1 MLGTDELFDYL
12 DKYDLELDSHFDGIL
27 QTYSKKS
34 WTKFISA
41 ENQHLVSDEA
51 IDFVSRLLRLV
62 ACSFSFLNF
71 ADNLYCWFVRY
82 DHQERLTA
90 QEAMAHPYFAII
102 RSHQTGAVTTTET
115 RSA

>member
-27 QTYSKKS
+27 QTYSKKP

-51 IDFVSRLLRLV
+51 IDFVSRLLR
-62 ACSFSFLNF
+62 
-71 ADNLYCWFVRY
+71 
-82 DHQERLTA
+82 
-90 QEAMAHPYFAII
+90 
-102 RSHQTGAVTTTET
+102 
-115 RSA
+115 